1 VTNNDSG
8 LRNHPSFRANTSD
21 LRAIKLLF
29 LVRSL
34 HYHFISIIACF
45 RFRDKNMYDEHTSL
59 AEVGREDATM
69 SPELKKEA
77 QVGQLG
83 S

>member
-1 VTNNDSG
+1 
-8 LRNHPSFRANTSD
+8 
-21 LRAIKLLF
+21 
-29 LVRSL
+29 
-34 HYHFISIIACF
+34 
-45 RFRDKNMYDEHTSL
+45 MYDEHTSL